1 VPKVHNKP
9 IKRPRK
15 DSNKKSKRQ
24 PKGSPGLGHR
34 TVRCATGQCLVHQR
48 TQLRTCHLWE
58 FWEPLHYNSPDCPV
72 CQQSNGYP
80 APTGV
85 CRGTVKRY
93 SARLRA
99 QSQSRRQ
106 KALRT
111 VNRTCPVHHR
121 TVQCTTGLSSGPV
134 VRSSNGR
141 NPTAW

>member
-1 VPKVHNKP
+1 VPP
-9 IKRPRK
+9 
-15 DSNKKSKRQ
+15 DSVWCTREPNSELATFGNS
-24 PKGSPGLGHR
+24 GSHSTLIHR
-34 TVRCATGQCLVHQR
+34 TVRCATGQCLVHQG